1 MKNISL
7 FPINIFL
14 MILIDDLNIKNK
26 NNDTKL
32 INITII
38 NNVNQYK
45 RGRNKNLLSFIFKI
59 LFYIIYINNFRII
72 KSIIYFNRINNKIII
87 FIFIN

>member
-1 MKNISL
+1 
-7 FPINIFL
+7 

-45 RGRNKNLLSFIFKI
+45 RGRNKNLLYFIFKI
-59 LFYIIYINNFRII
+59 LFLFYIISINNFRII
-72 KSIIYFNRINNKIII
+72 KSIIYLSRINNKIII